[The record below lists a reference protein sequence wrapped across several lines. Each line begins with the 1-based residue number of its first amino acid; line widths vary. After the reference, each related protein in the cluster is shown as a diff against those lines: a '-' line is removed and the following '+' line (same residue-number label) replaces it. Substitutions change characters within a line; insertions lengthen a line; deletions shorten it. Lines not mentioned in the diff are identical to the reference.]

1 VSIEGLSGL
10 QLSSYINQNGK
21 SIEYRVSLGIA
32 GSRDSSSRTT
42 GKVKE
47 IRINHWKWMEKDG
60 YPETT
65 TNNKH
70 KIQLI
75 PRLEDLR
82 ST

>member
-1 VSIEGLSGL
+1 M
-10 QLSSYINQNGK
+10 
-21 SIEYRVSLGIA
+21 A
-32 GSRDSSSRTT
+32 GSRNISTWTT

-47 IRINHWKWMEKDG
+47 IRIKDWKWIEKDG

-65 TNNKH
+65 TNNKP
-70 KIQLI
+70 KLQLI